1 MRGLIVGLSVI
12 GMMACGS
19 DKTVSARNTPPTALV
34 TFPANGAEL
43 LEGDEVIAI
52 GQAADADNASA
63 DLTASW
69 RVNGDEVCTGTP
81 DDSGASLCSIVFGA
95 GVAEVQFVVVD
106 PAGAAGSNTI
116 TVNVIATD
124 APTVEITSPDE
135 GSVSRSGDLVALV
148 ATVADGEDAASDLIV
163 QWESGLDGP
172 LDVELTVSGEG
183 VVEGYA
189 ALDSVGEHSL
199 TVTVT
204 DTDGKSGTDSVLI
217 QVDAPNEAPL
227 CAITAPEDEGVGALS
242 ELVTFTADVSDDG
255 VVDAL
260 GATWTSD
267 VQGELAT
274 SLPTSDGV
282 ITYATTALLA
292 GTHTVAL
299 TVTDDD
305 GETCTDDIVYTVG
318 APPVV
323 TISSPL
329 ATVRYYEDGLI
340 EFAGTV
346 TDADDTSD
354 ELSVVWTSSVDGTL
368 SAVDGTV
375 ASDGGFA
382 GFQVLTEGEH
392 ALTVTATDSIG
403 LTAEDHVVVDVG
415 APNTAPTC
423 SIVSPASGTLV
434 PSSSDVIIEGTA
446 NDADVPSDLLAANFV
461 SSVDGALGTTTPTTS
476 GDVLFL
482 TTGMSIGSHVVT
494 MTITDDVG
502 ATCTDNVLLTIGGA
516 PTVVITAPTDGST
529 INEGEMVS
537 LAGVISDTEDLPPV
551 LTVLWNS
558 DLDGFIGSGAALLDG
573 TVSLETDSLQT
584 GTHTITLSALDT
596 DGLTGEA
603 TITLNI
609 NDLPTAPTIAIA
621 PSSPLTADDLVV
633 SVVADGTDDEGETL
647 TYTTAWAKDGVDSG
661 HTTDTVPNADTAKG
675 ETWTATVTSHDALG
689 TGGSASASVTVG
701 DAVPVV
707 DSVTIDPDPATTNTV
722 LTAVYSGSDADG
734 DALTY
739 SFAWL
744 VNGVAAG
751 GDVAALD
758 GSTDFSK
765 GDSVTV
771 TVTANDGATDSA
783 SVASAARIIDN
794 TPPGAAEVSIDPE
807 LPVEARDD
815 LTCGVDVLSHD
826 DDGDTVTYTATW
838 TRDGA
843 PFVGTTTVID
853 GDTVPATETGAEE
866 AWICTV
872 TPNDGEVDGPVATA
886 SVVIERQCDWDDDG
900 FLIDSVACGGDDCDD
915 DDPEISPG
923 EDEVWYDGIDADCD
937 GESDYDAD
945 SDGYDH
951 IDYGGEDCADTDP
964 TRIDCSDGVADYLPG
979 AEAPNGI
986 VHHTV
991 EADGS
996 NDRLLMYGG
1005 QSYHR
1010 LVGTTHAYD
1019 LIADEWV
1026 ELGTFGIDPGER
1038 MGHASAM
1045 DEATGQMFAFGG
1057 QMYHTLSNELLVL
1070 DTSLGAETWSLIDTA
1085 GGPPPL
1091 VGASMVFDP
1100 TAEALHIFGGQGYHG
1115 LNDELWTYSFGTG
1128 AWTGSVVA
1136 TGPTA
1141 SGMAAVWDV
1150 ETDQGMMFGGETY
1163 HQLSDVAWCFDG
1175 TSFSEATL
1183 TGDPLPPFVGAASA
1197 MADGYGGAIIYG
1209 GQSYHQILSD
1219 SYLVRITGTCTA
1231 EVDLLDVGVDAP
1243 VPSVGSAMA
1252 WSTTAGEAFLVG
1264 GQTYYALSAA
1274 VTGITP

>member
-1 MRGLIVGLSVI
+1 MRGLLVGLSVF
-12 GMMACGS
+12 GMTACGGE
-19 DKTVSARNTPPTALV
+19 KTVSARNTPPTALI
-34 TFPANGAEL
+34 TFPADGAEM
-43 LEGDEVIAI
+43 LEGEEVMAI
-52 GQAADADNASA
+52 GQAADADNDSA

-81 DDSGASLCSIVFGA
+81 DESGASLCALVLDA
-95 GVAEVQFVVVD
+95 GEAEIQFVVVD
-106 PAGAAGSNTI
+106 PAGAAGSNTVV
-116 TVNVIATD
+116 VNVIATD
-124 APTVEITSPDE
+124 APTVEITSPIA
-135 GSVSRSGDLVALV
+135 GSISRSGDLIELV
-148 ATVADGEDAASDLIV
+148 ATVADGEDAAADLTV

-172 LDVELTVSGEG
+172 IDVELTISDEG

-189 ALDSVGEHSL
+189 ALEAVGEHSL

-204 DTDGKSGTDSVLI
+204 DTDGKSGTDSVLV
-217 QVDAPNEAPL
+217 QVDAPNEAPS
-227 CAITAPEDEGVGALS
+227 CSITSPEDGGVGAVS
-242 ELVTFTADVSDDG
+242 ELVTFIADVSDDG
-255 VVDAL
+255 AVDSL
-260 GATWTSD
+260 GAVWSSD
-267 VQGELAT
+267 LQGELAT
-274 SLPTSDGV
+274 SLPTSEGV
-282 ITYATTALLA
+282 VTYATTELEA
-292 GTHTVAL
+292 GTHTVTL
-299 TVTDDD
+299 TVTDED
-305 GETCTDDIVYTVG
+305 GETCADDLVYTVG

-323 TISSPL
+323 TISSPIS
-329 ATVRYYEDGLI
+329 TGHYYEDGLI
-340 EFAGTV
+340 EFAGIV

-354 ELSVVWTSSVDGTL
+354 ELSVTWTSSVDGDL
-368 SAVDGTV
+368 AEVDGSV

-382 GFQVLTEGEH
+382 GFQLLSGGEH

-403 LTAEDHVVVDVG
+403 LTAEDHVIINVG

-423 SIVSPASGTLV
+423 SITSPESGTLV

-446 NDADVPSDLLAANFV
+446 NDVDVPSDMLTATFA
-461 SSVDGALGTTTPTTS
+461 SSVDGDLGVATPTTS

-529 INEGEMVS
+529 INEGEMVN
-537 LAGVISDTEDLPPV
+537 LAGNVSDSEDLPTV
-551 LTVLWNS
+551 LTVMWNS
-558 DLDGFIGSGAALLDG
+558 DLDGFIGSGTALLDG
-573 TVSLETDSLQT
+573 TVSLDIDTLQT
-584 GTHTITLSALDT
+584 GTHTITLSAMDT
-596 DGLTGEA
+596 DSLTGEA

-621 PSSPLTADDLVV
+621 PSAPLTTDDLVV

-647 TYTTAWAKDGVDSG
+647 TYTTVWAKDGLDSG

-675 ETWTATVTSHDALG
+675 ETWTATMTSHDALG
-689 TGGSASASVTVG
+689 TGGSASASVTIG

-707 DSVTIDPDPATTNTV
+707 DSVTIEPDPATTNSV
-722 LTAVYSGSDADG
+722 LTAIYSASDADG
-734 DALTY
+734 DSLTY
-739 SFAWL
+739 SFAWE
-744 VNGVAAG
+744 VNGVGAG
-751 GDVAALD
+751 DDIATLD
-758 GSTDFSK
+758 GATHFIK

-783 SVASAARIIDN
+783 SVTSAARIIEN
-794 TPPGAAEVSIDPE
+794 TPPGAALVSITPE
-807 LPVEARDD
+807 TPVEERDD
-815 LTCGVDVLSHD
+815 LICGVDTPSSD
-826 DDGDTVTYTATW
+826 DDADTVTYTATW
-838 TRDGA
+838 TQDGT
-843 PFVGTTTVID
+843 PYVGTTTTIP
-853 GDTVPATETGAEE
+853 GDTVPATATGADQE
-866 AWICTV
+866 WTCTV
-872 TPNDGEVDGPVATA
+872 TPNDGETDGPTSTAT
-886 SVVIERQCDWDDDG
+886 VVIERQCDWDDDG
-900 FLIDSVACGGDDCDD
+900 YLIDSLACGGDDCDD
-915 DDPEISPG
+915 DDPAISPG
-923 EDEVWYDGIDADCD
+923 EDEIWYDGIDTDCD

-991 EADGS
+991 ETDAS

-1026 ELGTFGIDPGER
+1026 EVGTFGIDPGER

-1045 DEATGQMFAFGG
+1045 DEATGQMFVFGG

-1070 DTSLGAETWSLIDTA
+1070 DTSFGAETWSLIDTD

-1115 LNDELWTYSFGTG
+1115 LNDELWTYSFGSG
-1128 AWTGSVVA
+1128 EWTGSVV
-1136 TGPTA
+1136 TGGPTA
-1141 SGMAAVWDV
+1141 SGMAAVWDA
-1150 ETDQGMMFGGETY
+1150 ETDQAMMFGGETY

-1175 TSFSEATL
+1175 ATFSEATL

-1197 MADGYGGAIIYG
+1197 MAEGYGGAIIYG

-1219 SYLVRITGTCTA
+1219 SYLVRITDTCTA

-1243 VPSVGSAMA
+1243 VASVGSAMA